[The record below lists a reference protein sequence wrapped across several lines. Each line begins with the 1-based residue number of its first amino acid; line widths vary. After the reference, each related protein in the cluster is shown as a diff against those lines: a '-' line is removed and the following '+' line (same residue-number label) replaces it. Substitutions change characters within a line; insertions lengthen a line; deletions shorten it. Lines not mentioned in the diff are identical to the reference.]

1 MPDDQVT
8 AETDLSL
15 PASAAGIL
23 QAVVD
28 AAPSGVLAVSLGR
41 RILAFNQR
49 FLDLW
54 GLDRADVSL
63 GGPSPALGEAQRSK
77 IADPEAFD
85 RALVY
90 GHQHPHER
98 QVLTV
103 GLTDGR
109 TIEGHSVPI
118 LGPDGA
124 YLGRV
129 WFQEDITERRHR
141 EAEGTALLGRLEAAE
156 RSHEFLL
163 QAARFLVSVSGYAE
177 TLDAL
182 AQMAVPTLGD
192 LCLIDVLDDRG
203 EIVRMAARHADP
215 AYQATVARLFAW
227 PPDRGGSHPSVQVMR
242 DGATRWSV
250 EMGDAF
256 LRATSRDG
264 EHFDLL
270 KQLGF
275 TGYMCVP
282 LLAEG
287 DVLGAVTLV
296 SAGSGRRF
304 SSADVTLAEA
314 LAGHVA
320 AAVARER
327 RHERQLDLSHV
338 LQSSLLPT
346 DVPPE
351 LGLDVAMRFLPGT
364 GGAEVGGDFW
374 DVTMMPSGE
383 AAFAV
388 GDVFGHDMIAA
399 ATMAQLRSV
408 CRVLRAQTHGP
419 SELVA
424 LLQSSWAY
432 LGYKR
437 LATAVFAR
445 VEPSSG
451 RLRVASAGHPPPLV
465 LRPDGACYVDL
476 DPGPPL
482 GVSLQP
488 VTAWEGTLER
498 GSSLIFFTDGLVENR
513 RRRIEEGMTLLAELA
528 WAGRT
533 LAPDDLIN
541 HILAG
546 MVDEERND
554 DIALV
559 VARR

>member
-54 GLDRADVSL
+54 GLDRADVTL

-129 WFQEDITERRHR
+129 WFQEDITERRQR

-304 SSADVTLAEA
+304 SSADVALAEA

>member
-54 GLDRADVSL
+54 GLDRADVTL

-304 SSADVTLAEA
+304 SSADVALAEA

>member
-54 GLDRADVSL
+54 GLDRADVTL

>member
-8 AETDLSL
+8 AENDLSL

-304 SSADVTLAEA
+304 SSADVALAEA

>member
-41 RILAFNQR
+41 RILAFNKR

-54 GLDRADVSL
+54 GLDRADVTL

-304 SSADVTLAEA
+304 SSADVALAEA